1 MFSEGSVRRTAER
14 EQPLRG
20 DLPALVQAERGERGE
35 GADAG
40 QPRVGHLVAALQVQ
54 VAQARQRAQRA
65 QLVACGQKEDWGL
78 RVFRDPSLH
87 PPLHP
92 DNDWLGVA

>member
-1 MFSEGSVRRTAER
+1 MVFSEGSVRRTAER
-14 EQPLRG
+14 AQPLRG

-35 GADAG
+35 RADAG

-65 QLVACGQKEDWGL
+65 QLVACGQKPRIMFSG
-78 RVFRDPSLH
+78 FRGALPKTSLISRH
-87 PPLHP
+87 LS
-92 DNDWLGVA
+92 